1 MKVKLKTDPSGTTTI
16 NRNDQ
21 QLTCPY
27 QPALALPGQL
37 SGQIQIMRMPC
48 SSLCPMFEI
57 GTTKIVL
64 HCTRTEMPIETLEL
78 P

>member
-1 MKVKLKTDPSGTTTI
+1 MKAKIKTDPSGVTTLQ
-16 NRNDQ
+16 RRDG

-57 GTTKIVL
+57 QVAAVFL
-64 HCTRTEMPIETLEL
+64 HCTRTEIPIETLEV